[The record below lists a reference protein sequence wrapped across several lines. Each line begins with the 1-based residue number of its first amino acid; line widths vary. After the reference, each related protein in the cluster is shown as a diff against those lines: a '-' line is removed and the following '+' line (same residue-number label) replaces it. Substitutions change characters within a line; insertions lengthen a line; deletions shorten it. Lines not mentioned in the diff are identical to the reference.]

1 MAIFQLMILLKH
13 RSAVLPFAQL
23 FILAY
28 NKHSSILKRSQ
39 LFFVALFVF
48 VMVMIP
54 LSQKVYSS
62 QTNPYAIIE
71 KKFKVMNQI
80 LYYVNQLYY
89 EDVDMESLMDG
100 AFKGI
105 MEQLDP
111 HSIFI
116 SAKDQENID
125 ELFKGEFQGIGIEF
139 DILNNY
145 ITVISPVV
153 GGPSEKA
160 GLLSGDWIISIDGV
174 SAKGVDREDVYKKLR
189 GKKGTKVSLKIGRFG
204 IDPFD
209 IVITRDDIPL
219 FSVRATSML
228 DKKTGYIWLT
238 RFSTKSGPEVRKS
251 LDTLLNQG
259 MQRLILDLRNNS
271 GGILEQAAEV
281 ANLFITKKDTLVY
294 TKGKNKQ
301 ASQAFISSPKKGN
314 SSFPLIVLINRGSA
328 SASEIVAGAV
338 QDLDRGLVAGE
349 TSFGKGLVQRQAPL
363 SDGSAIR
370 VTIAQYYT
378 PSGRLIQRP
387 FDMQNQDNYYT
398 EIYENDREAKIDSL
412 KKLRPPFKTRGGRV
426 VYGGGGVTPDIY
438 VPYDLKLNK
447 ATRQIMVHPNRLMF
461 NWSTNYLSENDGLNS
476 TYGNFQKS
484 WKVSDNTLNKF
495 FEFVRKQDKSIVID
509 SALTDKEYLKTM
521 LKSEIAGAKWGINEL
536 WGVRVKADNQ
546 LMESIKHFD
555 KADSFLKSYSYN

>member
-1 MAIFQLMILLKH
+1 MFL
-13 RSAVLPFAQL
+13 
-23 FILAY
+23 
-28 NKHSSILKRSQ
+28 
-39 LFFVALFVF
+39 
-48 VMVMIP
+48 IP
-54 LSQKVYSS
+54 LSQKVYST
-62 QTNPYAIIE
+62 QTNPYAVIE

-160 GLLSGDWIISIDGV
+160 GLMSGDWIISIDGV
-174 SAKGVDREDVYKKLR
+174 SAKGVDREEVYKKLR

-204 IDPFD
+204 TDPFNV
-209 IVITRDDIPL
+209 VIIRDDIPL

-228 DKKTGYIWLT
+228 DDKTGYIWLT
-238 RFSTKSGPEVRKS
+238 RFSTKSGPEVKKS
-251 LDTLLNQG
+251 LDVLLNQG

-281 ANLFITKKDTLVY
+281 ANIFITKEDTLVY
-294 TKGKNKQ
+294 TKGKSKQ
-301 ASQAFISSPKKGN
+301 ASQAFISSPHKGN

-338 QDLDRGLVAGE
+338 QDLDRGLVTGE

-363 SDGSAIR
+363 TDGSAIR

-387 FDMQNQDNYYT
+387 FDMQNQDDYYT
-398 EIYENDREAKIDSL
+398 ELYEDDREAKIDSL

-438 VPYDLKLNK
+438 VPYNLKLK
-447 ATRQIMVHPNRLMF
+447 TATRQIMTHPNRLMF
-461 NWSTNYLSENDGLNS
+461 NWSTNYLSENNKLRS
-476 TYGNFQKS
+476 TYSDFQKT
-484 WKVSDNTLNKF
+484 WMISDIALDDF
-495 FEFVRKQDKSIVID
+495 FEYVRKQDKTIEID
-509 SALTDKEYLKTM
+509 SALADKEYLKTM

-546 LMESIKHFD
+546 LMESIKYFD
-555 KADSFLKSYSYN
+555 EADSFLKSYSYN

>member
-1 MAIFQLMILLKH
+1 
-13 RSAVLPFAQL
+13 
-23 FILAY
+23 LAY
-28 NKHSSILKRSQ
+28 KKPSSFLKRIQFLS
-39 LFFVALFVF
+39 LALFVL
-48 VMVMIP
+48 VMVIMP
-54 LSQKVYSS
+54 LGQKLYSN

-160 GLLSGDWIISIDGV
+160 GLLSGDWIISIDGE
-174 SAKGVDREDVYKKLR
+174 SAKGIDREEVYKKLR
-189 GKKGTKVSLKIGRFG
+189 GKKGTKVNLKIGRYG
-204 IDPFD
+204 ANPFD
-209 IVITRDDIPL
+209 VIIIRDDIPL

-228 DKKTGYIWLT
+228 DEKTGYIWLT
-238 RFSTKSGPEVRKS
+238 RFSTKSGPEVKKS
-251 LDTLLNQG
+251 LDVLLNQG
-259 MQRLILDLRNNS
+259 MQRLVLDLRNNS

-281 ANLFITKKDTLVY
+281 ANIFITKKDTLVY

-301 ASQAFISSPKKGN
+301 ASQAFVSSPIKGN

-338 QDLDRGLVAGE
+338 QDLDRGLVTGE
-349 TSFGKGLVQRQAPL
+349 TSFGKGLVQRQAGL

-387 FDMQNQDNYYT
+387 FDMQNQENYYT
-398 EIYENDREAKIDSL
+398 ELYEDDRETKIDSL

-438 VPYDLKLNK
+438 IPYDLKLK
-447 ATRQIMVHPNRLMF
+447 TATREIMIHPNRLMF
-461 NWSTNYLSENDGLNS
+461 NWSTNFLNENNTVNG
-476 TYGNFQKS
+476 TYNEFQKS
-484 WKVSDNTLNKF
+484 WNVSDNTLNNFLSYVSK
-495 FEFVRKQDKSIVID
+495 EDETIKVD
-509 SALTDKEYLKTM
+509 SALTDKKYLKTM

-546 LMESIKHFD
+546 LMESLKHFD

>member
-1 MAIFQLMILLKH
+1 
-13 RSAVLPFAQL
+13 
-23 FILAY
+23 LAY

-62 QTNPYAIIE
+62 QTNPYAVIE

-228 DKKTGYIWLT
+228 DNKTGYIWLT

-338 QDLDRGLVAGE
+338 QD
-349 TSFGKGLVQRQAPL
+349 
-363 SDGSAIR
+363 
-370 VTIAQYYT
+370 
-378 PSGRLIQRP
+378 
-387 FDMQNQDNYYT
+387 
-398 EIYENDREAKIDSL
+398 
-412 KKLRPPFKTRGGRV
+412 
-426 VYGGGGVTPDIY
+426 
-438 VPYDLKLNK
+438 
-447 ATRQIMVHPNRLMF
+447 
-461 NWSTNYLSENDGLNS
+461 
-476 TYGNFQKS
+476 
-484 WKVSDNTLNKF
+484 
-495 FEFVRKQDKSIVID
+495 
-509 SALTDKEYLKTM
+509 
-521 LKSEIAGAKWGINEL
+521 
-536 WGVRVKADNQ
+536 
-546 LMESIKHFD
+546 
-555 KADSFLKSYSYN
+555 

>member
-1 MAIFQLMILLKH
+1 MAMSQLMILLKH

-509 SALTDKEYLKTM
+509 SALIDKEYLKTM

>member
-1 MAIFQLMILLKH
+1 MPIT
-13 RSAVLPFAQL
+13 
-23 FILAY
+23 
-28 NKHSSILKRSQ
+28 
-39 LFFVALFVF
+39 
-48 VMVMIP
+48 
-54 LSQKVYSS
+54 QKLYSN

-89 EDVDMESLMDG
+89 EDVDMEALMDG

-105 MEQLDP
+105 MDELDP

-125 ELFKGEFQGIGIEF
+125 ELFRGEFQGIGIEF

-160 GLLSGDWIISIDGV
+160 GLLAGDWIINIDGK

-189 GKKGTKVSLKIGRFG
+189 GKKGTRVDLTIGRYEEE
-204 IDPFD
+204 PFD
-209 IVITRDDIPL
+209 VTIIRDDIPL

-228 DKKTGYIWLT
+228 DNQTGYIWLT
-238 RFSTKSGPEVRKS
+238 RFSTKSGPEVKKS
-251 LDTLLNQG
+251 LEALLEQG
-259 MQRLILDLRNNS
+259 MTRMVLDLRNNS

-281 ANLFITKKDTLVY
+281 ANIFISKKDTLVY

-301 ASQAFISSPKKGN
+301 ASQAFVASPKKGN

-338 QDLDRGLVAGE
+338 QDLDRGLVIGE
-349 TSFGKGLVQRQAPL
+349 TSFGKGLVQRQAGL

-387 FDMQNQDNYYT
+387 FDKENQDNYYT
-398 EIYENDREAKIDSL
+398 ELYEENRESKIDSL
-412 KKLRPPFKTRGGRV
+412 KKLRPPYKTRSGRV

-438 VPYDLKLNK
+438 IPFNLKLNS
-447 ATRQIMVHPNRLMF
+447 ATRQIMSHPNRLMF
-461 NWSTNYLSENDGLNS
+461 NWSTSYIKNNNDLSESFKDFQLNWQVEDS
-476 TYGNFQKS
+476 LFK
-484 WKVSDNTLNKF
+484 
-495 FEFVRKQDKSIVID
+495 EFLTFAKKEIDDLELEKAHEDK
-509 SALTDKEYLKTM
+509 KYLKII
-521 LKSEIAGAKWGINEL
+521 LKSEIAGAKWGIDQL
-536 WGVRVKADNQ
+536 WGVRANADNQ
-546 LMESIKHFD
+546 LSDALKHFD
-555 KADSFLKSYSYN
+555 EASSFIIN

>member
-1 MAIFQLMILLKH
+1 MIMAPL
-13 RSAVLPFAQL
+13 AQKL
-23 FILAY
+23 
-28 NKHSSILKRSQ
+28 
-39 LFFVALFVF
+39 
-48 VMVMIP
+48 
-54 LSQKVYSS
+54 YSS
-62 QTNPYAIIE
+62 QSNSYAIIE

-160 GLLSGDWIISIDGV
+160 GLLSGDWIISIDGE
-174 SAKGVDREDVYKKLR
+174 SAKGIDREEVYKKLR
-189 GKKGTKVSLKIGRFG
+189 GKKGTKVALKIGRYG
-204 IDPFD
+204 IEPFNVV
-209 IVITRDDIPL
+209 IVRDDIPL

-228 DKKTGYIWLT
+228 DDETGYIWLT
-238 RFSTKSGPEVRKS
+238 RFSTKSGPEVKKS
-251 LDTLLNQG
+251 LDILLNKG
-259 MQRLILDLRNNS
+259 MQRLVLDLRNNS

-281 ANLFITKKDTLVY
+281 ANIFITKKDTLVY

-301 ASQAFISSPKKGN
+301 ASQAFVSAPEKGN
-314 SSFPLIVLINRGSA
+314 STFPLIVLINRGSA

-349 TSFGKGLVQRQAPL
+349 TSFGKGLVQRQAGL

-387 FDMQNQDNYYT
+387 FDMQNQSNYYT
-398 EIYENDREAKIDSL
+398 ELYEDDRESKIDSL

-438 VPYDLKLNK
+438 IPYNIKLKT
-447 ATRQIMVHPNRLMF
+447 ATREIMIHPNRLMF
-461 NWSTNYLSENDGLNS
+461 NWSTNFLNEKNTVNN
-476 TYGNFQKS
+476 TYSDFQSS
-484 WKVSDNTLNKF
+484 WKVTDKILNNF
-495 FEFVRKQDKSIVID
+495 LSYVNEQDETIKID
-509 SALTDKEYLKTM
+509 SALADKQYLKIM
-521 LKSEIAGAKWGINEL
+521 LKSEIAGARWGIDEL

-546 LMESIKHFD
+546 LMESIKHFNE
-555 KADSFLKSYSYN
+555 ADSFLKSYSYN

>member
-1 MAIFQLMILLKH
+1 
-13 RSAVLPFAQL
+13 
-23 FILAY
+23 
-28 NKHSSILKRSQ
+28 
-39 LFFVALFVF
+39 
-48 VMVMIP
+48 
-54 LSQKVYSS
+54 
-62 QTNPYAIIE
+62 
-71 KKFKVMNQI
+71 
-80 LYYVNQLYY
+80 
-89 EDVDMESLMDG
+89 
-100 AFKGI
+100 
-105 MEQLDP
+105 
-111 HSIFI
+111 
-116 SAKDQENID
+116 
-125 ELFKGEFQGIGIEF
+125 
-139 DILNNY
+139 
-145 ITVISPVV
+145 
-153 GGPSEKA
+153 
-160 GLLSGDWIISIDGV
+160 
-174 SAKGVDREDVYKKLR
+174 
-189 GKKGTKVSLKIGRFG
+189 
-204 IDPFD
+204 
-209 IVITRDDIPL
+209 
-219 FSVRATSML
+219 
-228 DKKTGYIWLT
+228 
-238 RFSTKSGPEVRKS
+238 
-251 LDTLLNQG
+251 

-398 EIYENDREAKIDSL
+398 ELYENDREAKIDSL

-438 VPYDLKLNK
+438 VPYDQKLNK
-447 ATRQIMVHPNRLMF
+447 ATRQIMVHSNRLMF

-509 SALTDKEYLKTM
+509 SALIDKEYLKTM

>member
-1 MAIFQLMILLKH
+1 MVTFQSMIHLKDPL
-13 RSAVLPFAQL
+13 ADLPYAQL
-23 FILAY
+23 FILVY
-28 NKHSSILKRSQ
+28 KKQPLIFKRIQFS
-39 LFFVALFVF
+39 LFALFALI
-48 VMVMIP
+48 MIMAP
-54 LSQKVYSS
+54 LAQKLYSS
-62 QTNPYAIIE
+62 QSNSYAIIE

-160 GLLSGDWIISIDGV
+160 GLLSGDWIISIDGE
-174 SAKGVDREDVYKKLR
+174 SAKGIDREEVYKKLR
-189 GKKGTKVSLKIGRFG
+189 GKKGTKVALKIGRYG
-204 IDPFD
+204 IEPFNVV
-209 IVITRDDIPL
+209 IVRDDIPL

-228 DKKTGYIWLT
+228 DDETGYIWLT
-238 RFSTKSGPEVRKS
+238 RFSTKSGPEVKKS
-251 LDTLLNQG
+251 LDILLNKG
-259 MQRLILDLRNNS
+259 MQRLVLDLRNNS

-281 ANLFITKKDTLVY
+281 ANIFITKKDTLVY

-301 ASQAFISSPKKGN
+301 ASQAFVSAPEKGN
-314 SSFPLIVLINRGSA
+314 STFPLIVLINRGSA

-338 QDLDRGLVAGE
+338 QDLDRGLVVGE
-349 TSFGKGLVQRQAPL
+349 TSFGKGLVQRQAGL

-387 FDMQNQDNYYT
+387 FDMQNQSNYYT
-398 EIYENDREAKIDSL
+398 ELYEDDRESKIDSL

-438 VPYDLKLNK
+438 IPYNIKLKT
-447 ATRQIMVHPNRLMF
+447 ATREIMIHPNRLMF
-461 NWSTNYLSENDGLNS
+461 NWSTNFLNEKNTVNN
-476 TYGNFQKS
+476 TYSDFQSS
-484 WKVSDNTLNKF
+484 WKVTDKILNNF
-495 FEFVRKQDKSIVID
+495 LSYVNEQDETIKID
-509 SALTDKEYLKTM
+509 SALADKQYLKIM
-521 LKSEIAGAKWGINEL
+521 LKSEIAGARWGIDEL

-546 LMESIKHFD
+546 LMESIKHFNE
-555 KADSFLKSYSYN
+555 ADSFLKSYSYN

>member
-1 MAIFQLMILLKH
+1 
-13 RSAVLPFAQL
+13 
-23 FILAY
+23 
-28 NKHSSILKRSQ
+28 
-39 LFFVALFVF
+39 
-48 VMVMIP
+48 MVMIP
-54 LSQKVYSS
+54 LSQKVYSK
-62 QTNPYAIIE
+62 QTNPYAVIE

-160 GLLSGDWIISIDGV
+160 GLMSGDWIISIDGI
-174 SAKGVDREDVYKKLR
+174 SAKGVDREVVYKKLR
-189 GKKGTKVSLKIGRFG
+189 GKKGTKVLLKIGRFG
-204 IDPFD
+204 TEPFD
-209 IVITRDDIPL
+209 VVIVRDDIPL

-228 DKKTGYIWLT
+228 DEQTGYIWLT
-238 RFSTKSGPEVRKS
+238 RFSTKSGPEVKKS
-251 LDTLLNQG
+251 LDALLNQG

-281 ANLFITKKDTLVY
+281 ANIFITKKDTLVY
-294 TKGKNKQ
+294 TKGKSKQ

-338 QDLDRGLVAGE
+338 QDLDRGLVTGE

-363 SDGSAIR
+363 TDGSAIR

-387 FDMQNQDNYYT
+387 FDMQNQDNYYS
-398 EIYENDREAKIDSL
+398 ELYEDDREAKIDSL

-438 VPYDLKLNK
+438 VPYDLKLK
-447 ATRQIMVHPNRLMF
+447 TATRQIMIHPNRLMF
-461 NWSTNYLSENDGLNS
+461 NWSTNYLSEKSKLSSAYSD
-476 TYGNFQKS
+476 FQKS
-484 WKVSDNTLNKF
+484 WKVSDNTLNDF
-495 FEFVRKQDKSIVID
+495 LDYVRTQDKTIDID
-509 SALTDKEYLKTM
+509 SVLTDKEYLKTM

-546 LMESIKHFD
+546 LMESIKYFD
-555 KADSFLKSYSYN
+555 EASSFLKSYSYN

>member
-1 MAIFQLMILLKH
+1 MAM
-13 RSAVLPFAQL
+13 
-23 FILAY
+23 
-28 NKHSSILKRSQ
+28 
-39 LFFVALFVF
+39 
-48 VMVMIP
+48 MP
-54 LSQKVYSS
+54 LSQRLYSN

-116 SAKDQENID
+116 SAKDQENFD

-139 DILNNY
+139 DILNKY
-145 ITVISPVV
+145 ITVISPVA

-160 GLLSGDWIISIDGV
+160 GLLSGDWIIEVDGE
-174 SAKGVDREDVYKKLR
+174 SAKGIDREDVYKKLR
-189 GKKGTKVSLKIGRFG
+189 GKKGTRVSLKIGRYG
-204 IDPFD
+204 VDPFD
-209 IVITRDDIPL
+209 VDIIRDDIPL
-219 FSVRATSML
+219 YSVRATSML
-228 DKKTGYIWLT
+228 DDKTGYIWLT
-238 RFSTKSGPEVRKS
+238 RFSTKSGPEVKKS
-251 LDTLLNQG
+251 LDILINQG
-259 MQRLILDLRNNS
+259 MQRLVLDLRNNS

-281 ANLFITKKDTLVY
+281 ANIFITKKDTLVY
-294 TKGKNKQ
+294 TKGKNKKS
-301 ASQAFISSPKKGN
+301 SQAFISSPKKGN
-314 SSFPLIVLINRGSA
+314 SDFPLIVLINRGSA

-338 QDLDRGLVAGE
+338 QDLDRGLVTGE
-349 TSFGKGLVQRQAPL
+349 TSFGKGLVQRQAGL

-387 FDMQNQDNYYT
+387 FDMQNQDNYYS
-398 EIYENDREAKIDSL
+398 ELYDEDRESKIDSL

-438 VPYDLKLNK
+438 VPYDLKLNR
-447 ATRQIMVHPNRLMF
+447 ATREIIIHPNRLMF
-461 NWSTNYLSENDGLNS
+461 NWSTNFLNEKNDLND
-476 TYGNFQKS
+476 TYSDFQKS
-484 WKVSDNTLNKF
+484 WKVSDNTLNSF
-495 FEFVRKQDKSIVID
+495 LNYVRQQDEAIKID
-509 SALTDKEYLKTM
+509 SALSDKKYLKTM

-536 WGVRVKADNQ
+536 WGVRVKSDNQ
-546 LMESIKHFD
+546 LMESLKHFD

>member
-1 MAIFQLMILLKH
+1 
-13 RSAVLPFAQL
+13 
-23 FILAY
+23 
-28 NKHSSILKRSQ
+28 
-39 LFFVALFVF
+39 
-48 VMVMIP
+48 MVMIP
-54 LSQKVYSS
+54 LSQKVYSK
-62 QTNPYAIIE
+62 QTNPYAVLE

-139 DILNNY
+139 DILNSY

-160 GLLSGDWIISIDGV
+160 GLMSGDWIISIDGV
-174 SAKGVDREDVYKKLR
+174 SAKGVDREEVYKKLR

-204 IDPFD
+204 TEPFD
-209 IVITRDDIPL
+209 VVIIRDDIPL

-228 DKKTGYIWLT
+228 DEKTGYIWLT
-238 RFSTKSGPEVRKS
+238 RFSTKSGPEVKKS
-251 LDTLLNQG
+251 LDVLLNQG

-281 ANLFITKKDTLVY
+281 ANIFITKEDTLVY
-294 TKGKNKQ
+294 TKGKSKQ
-301 ASQAFISSPKKGN
+301 ASQAFISSPQKGN

-338 QDLDRGLVAGE
+338 QDLDRGLVTGE

-363 SDGSAIR
+363 RDGSAIR

-398 EIYENDREAKIDSL
+398 ELYEDDREAKIDSL

-438 VPYDLKLNK
+438 VPYDLKLK
-447 ATRQIMVHPNRLMF
+447 TATRQIMVHPNRLMF
-461 NWSTNYLSENDGLNS
+461 NWSTNYLSENNKLSN
-476 TYGNFQKS
+476 TYSDFQKT
-484 WKVSDNTLNKF
+484 WTIPDNALDDF
-495 FEFVRKQDKSIVID
+495 FEYVSKQDKTIEID
-509 SALTDKEYLKTM
+509 SARTDKEYLKTM

-536 WGVRVKADNQ
+536 WGVRVKADKQ
-546 LMESIKHFD
+546 LMESIQHFD
-555 KADSFLKSYSYN
+555 EAGSFLKSYSYN